1 MTRPDPQAPQSTH
14 DRESTAIPRQR
25 SAQIGNVPFILA
37 LLSAVLTFI
46 PATRT
51 AGMVLL
57 LLLGIPALVAW
68 IRSRK
73 LTDGSRGLTTST
85 LVICALVFVFGAAMS
100 PSSPPSAP
108 TPDAT
113 STAQAQRAPAQ
124 LPTAEPPAPQAS
136 PAPAPVQLIPPVL
149 QPAPVVVPAPK
160 IAPIPPAQPPVRS
173 PAAGTSCGAGTY
185 VNVDGDCVQRPTSA
199 SSPPPGATARCKDG
213 EYSFSQNRRGTC
225 SGHGGVAAWL

>member
-1 MTRPDPQAPQSTH
+1 MARPDPQTPQSIH
-14 DRESTAIPRQR
+14 GRELKALPQQR
-25 SAQIGNVPFILA
+25 PAEIGNVPFVLA
-37 LLSAVLTFI
+37 LLFAVLTFI

-68 IRSRK
+68 IRARK

-85 LVICALVFVFGAAMS
+85 LVICALVFVFGAAVS

-108 TPDAT
+108 TTDAT
-113 STAQAQRAPAQ
+113 STAQLQQAPAQ
-124 LPTAEPPAPQAS
+124 LPMAELPPQA
-136 PAPAPVQLIPPVL
+136 PAAPAPVQLAPPVR

-160 IAPIPPAQPPVRS
+160 IAPVPPAQPVRS
-173 PAAGTSCGAGTY
+173 PAAGTSCGADTY

-199 SSPPPGATARCKDG
+199 SSPPLGATARCKDG
-213 EYSFSQNRRGTC
+213 EYSFSQNRQGTC